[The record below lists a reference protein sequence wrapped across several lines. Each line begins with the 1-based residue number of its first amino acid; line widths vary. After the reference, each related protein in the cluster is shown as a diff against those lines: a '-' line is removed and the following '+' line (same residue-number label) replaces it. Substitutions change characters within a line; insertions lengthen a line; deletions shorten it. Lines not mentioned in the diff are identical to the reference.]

1 MAEDIKY
8 IGVDPDYTQSPKENN
23 AVSKTKKNKSETKEK
38 FRINKHNSKVDNFIA
53 STKPKYKHTGKLIIV
68 LLILLFV
75 WIFKPIN
82 FLKTKLE
89 EKRIHYSMQEDSS
102 SVNLDIKFGLWNNI
116 LYYLSYNYYKDLRGT
131 IIVPV
136 KNYTLNA
143 HYDLGHMGVD
153 LNGYDGQEVIA
164 AYDGIVVQTGFDSKY
179 KNYVMIKHIIKGYDI
194 YTYYGN
200 LNTINAYEGQYV
212 NQGHIIGTI
221 SGTQT
226 GTGVLDENY
235 CHLHFAVRKDL
246 KESSGM
252 DPMLFIYK

>member
-116 LYYLSYNYYKDLRGT
+116 LYYLSYNYYKDLWPSGNMRS
-131 IIVPV
+131 
-136 KNYTLNA
+136 L
-143 HYDLGHMGVD
+143 YD
-153 LNGYDGQEVIA
+153 
-164 AYDGIVVQTGFDSKY
+164 FDEMVYLRYSEDYNLCLHELTKLAFNLQFTQ
-179 KNYVMIKHIIKGYDI
+179 KQ
-194 YTYYGN
+194 TYYIPMYHG
-200 LNTINAYEGQYV
+200 INVTSHAAPI
-212 NQGHIIGTI
+212 NIRKCPLMKKNILTLIDIIDRI
-221 SGTQT
+221 KLSI
-226 GTGVLDENY
+226 
-235 CHLHFAVRKDL
+235 R
-246 KESSGM
+246 
-252 DPMLFIYK
+252 

>member
-1 MAEDIKY
+1 MADDIKY

-23 AVSKTKKNKSETKEK
+23 AVSKTKKNKSDTNEK
-38 FRINKHNSKVDNFIA
+38 FRINKHNSKVDDFIA
-53 STKPKYKHTGKLIIV
+53 STKPKYKHKGKIITILLII
-68 LLILLFV
+68 LLISL
-75 WIFKPIN
+75 
-82 FLKTKLE
+82 
-89 EKRIHYSMQEDSS
+89 
-102 SVNLDIKFGLWNNI
+102 NLDIKFGLWNNI

-164 AYDGIVVQTGFDSKY
+164 AYDGIVVQIGFDSKY

-226 GTGVLDENY
+226 GTGVLDEDY